1 MAAHWAPVV
10 TRHFQVSQEVQQAL
24 AEKAAVVALE
34 STIIAHGFPYP
45 ESLSVAQ
52 TLHEAVR
59 DEGSVPAMIAIVCG
73 EVRIGLDDEVT
84 ELIARGD
91 DVEKCGVADIA
102 AVCARGANGATTVS
116 ASITLAAQAGIGV
129 FATGGLGGVHRHH
142 GGGGEQPA
150 DISAD
155 LLALSRTPIAVVSSG
170 AKMLLDLPATVE
182 ALETLGVPVL
192 GHRTSHFPAFYM
204 SSSGI
209 PLRHSFDN
217 VAGLA
222 LAIQHQRELGALSG
236 VLVCN
241 PPPDD
246 VALGPEELERWIE
259 QALAEAKRD
268 RIVGS
273 DVTPYVL
280 DALHRLSAGRTV
292 VCNKALARENA
303 AVAGRLAHA
312 LAFPEVQ

>member
-1 MAAHWAPVV
+1 MAARRALVV
-10 TRHFQVSQEVQQAL
+10 TGHLQVSQEVEQAL
-24 AEKAAVVALE
+24 AAKAAVVALE

-52 TLHEAVR
+52 VLHEAVR
-59 DEGSVPAMIAIVCG
+59 DEGSVPAMIAIVRG
-73 EVRIGLDDEVT
+73 EVRIGLDDEAT

-102 AVCARGANGATTVS
+102 AVCARGADGATTVS
-116 ASITLAAQAGIGV
+116 ASITLAAQAGIEV

-142 GGGGEQPA
+142 GGGDAPA

-192 GHRTSHFPAFYM
+192 GYRTTHFPAFYL

-222 LAIQHQRELGALSG
+222 SAIQCQREMGALSG
-236 VLVCN
+236 ILVCN

-246 VALGPEELERWIE
+246 VALGPEELERWVE
-259 QALAEAKRD
+259 QALAEANRD
-268 RIVGS
+268 GIVGS

-292 VCNKALARENA
+292 VCNKDLARENA

-312 LAFPEVQ
+312 LTIPEVQ

>member
-1 MAAHWAPVV
+1 MPIV
-10 TRHFQVSQEVQQAL
+10 TWQLQVTEEILHAL

-52 TLHEAVR
+52 ALHDAVR
-59 DEGSVPAMIAIVCG
+59 GEGAVPAMIAIVRG
-73 EVRIGLDDEVT
+73 EVRIGLDDELT
-84 ELIARGD
+84 EFIARGD

-102 AVCARGANGATTVS
+102 AVSARGANGATTVS
-116 ASITLAAQAGIGV
+116 ASITLAAQAGIKV
-129 FATGGLGGVHRHH
+129 FATGGLGGVHRQQV
-142 GGGGEQPA
+142 GGEVQPP
-150 DISAD
+150 DVSAD
-155 LLALSRTPIAVVSSG
+155 LLALSRTPITVVSSG

-182 ALETLGVPVL
+182 ALESLGVPVL
-192 GHRTSHFPAFYM
+192 GHKTSHFPGFYM

-217 VAGLA
+217 VAA
-222 LAIQHQRELGALSG
+222 LASAVQRQGEMGLPSG

-246 VALGPEELERWIE
+246 VALDPEELERWIE
-259 QALAEAKRD
+259 QALAEAMRD
-268 RIVGS
+268 GIVGS

-280 DALHRLSAGRTV
+280 DTLHRLSAGRTV
-292 VCNKALARENA
+292 ACNKALATENA
-303 AVAGRLAHA
+303 ALAGRLAHV
-312 LAFPEVQ
+312 LAFPKVQ

>member
-1 MAAHWAPVV
+1 MPVV
-10 TRHFQVSQEVQQAL
+10 TRPLQIAKEVQQAL

-45 ESLSVAQ
+45 ESLSVARA
-52 TLHEAVR
+52 LHEAVR
-59 DEGSVPAMIAIVCG
+59 DEGAVPAMIAVVRG
-73 EVRIGLDDEVT
+73 EFRIGLDDETT

-142 GGGGEQPA
+142 DGGGGQPL
-150 DISAD
+150 DVSAD
-155 LLALSRTPIAVVSSG
+155 LLALSRTPIVVVSSG

-192 GHRTSHFPAFYM
+192 GHGTRHFPAFYM

-209 PLRHSFDN
+209 PLRHSFDD

-222 LAIQHQRELGALSG
+222 SAIQQHREIGLRSG

-246 VALGPEELERWIE
+246 MALDPGELERWIE
-259 QALAEAKRD
+259 QALAEAKHD
-268 RIVGS
+268 GIVGS

-280 DALHRLSAGRTV
+280 DMLRRLSAGRTV
-292 VCNKALARENA
+292 ACNKALATKNA
-303 AVAGRLAHA
+303 ALAGRLAHA
-312 LAFPEVQ
+312 LALPKAPR

>member
-1 MAAHWAPVV
+1 MLVV
-10 TRHFQVSQEVQQAL
+10 TRHLQVTEEVLHAL

-52 TLHEAVR
+52 ALHDAVR
-59 DEGSVPAMIAIVCG
+59 GEGAVPAMIAIVRG
-73 EVRIGLDDEVT
+73 EVRIGLDDELT
-84 ELIARGD
+84 EFIARGD

-102 AVCARGANGATTVS
+102 AVSARGANGATTVS
-116 ASITLAAQAGIGV
+116 ASITLAAQAGIKV
-129 FATGGLGGVHRHH
+129 FATGGLGGVHRQQA
-142 GGGGEQPA
+142 GGGNQPP
-150 DISAD
+150 DVSAD
-155 LLALSRTPIAVVSSG
+155 LLALSRTPITVVSSG

-182 ALETLGVPVL
+182 ALESLGVPVL
-192 GHRTSHFPAFYM
+192 GHRTKYFPAFYI

-217 VAGLA
+217 VAA
-222 LAIQHQRELGALSG
+222 LASAVQRHGEMGLPSG

-246 VALGPEELERWIE
+246 VALDPGELECWID

-268 RIVGS
+268 GIGGS
-273 DVTPYVL
+273 DVTPYIL
-280 DALHRLSAGRTV
+280 DTLHRLSAGRTV
-292 VCNKALARENA
+292 ACNKALAAENA
-303 AVAGRLAHA
+303 ALAGRLAQA
-312 LAFPEVQ
+312 LAFPKVQ

>member
-1 MAAHWAPVV
+1 VLVV
-10 TRHFQVSQEVQQAL
+10 TRHLQVTEEILHAL

-52 TLHEAVR
+52 ALHDAVR
-59 DEGSVPAMIAIVCG
+59 GEGAVPAMIAIVRG
-73 EVRIGLDDEVT
+73 EVRIGLDDELT
-84 ELIARGD
+84 EFIARGD

-102 AVCARGANGATTVS
+102 AVSARGTNGATTVS
-116 ASITLAAQAGIGV
+116 ASITLAAQAGIKV
-129 FATGGLGGVHRHH
+129 FATGGLGGVHRQQA
-142 GGGGEQPA
+142 GGGNQPP
-150 DISAD
+150 DVSAD
-155 LLALSRTPIAVVSSG
+155 LLALSRTPITVVSSG

-182 ALETLGVPVL
+182 ALESLGVPVL
-192 GHRTSHFPAFYM
+192 GHRTKYFPAFYI

-217 VAGLA
+217 VAA
-222 LAIQHQRELGALSG
+222 LASAVQRHGEMGLPSG

-246 VALGPEELERWIE
+246 VALDPGELECWID

-268 RIVGS
+268 GIGGS
-273 DVTPYVL
+273 DVTPYIL
-280 DALHRLSAGRTV
+280 DTLHRLSAGRTV
-292 VCNKALARENA
+292 ACNKALAAENA
-303 AVAGRLAHA
+303 ALAGRLAQA
-312 LAFPEVQ
+312 LAFPKVQ

>member
-1 MAAHWAPVV
+1 M
-10 TRHFQVSQEVQQAL
+10 TRHLQVTEEILHAL

-52 TLHEAVR
+52 ALHDAVR
-59 DEGSVPAMIAIVCG
+59 GEGAVPAMIAIVRG
-73 EVRIGLDDEVT
+73 EVRIGLDDELT
-84 ELIARGD
+84 EFIARGD

-102 AVCARGANGATTVS
+102 AVSARGANGATTVS
-116 ASITLAAQAGIGV
+116 ASITLAAQAGIKV
-129 FATGGLGGVHRHH
+129 FATGGLGGVHRQQA
-142 GGGGEQPA
+142 GGGNQPP
-150 DISAD
+150 DVSAD
-155 LLALSRTPIAVVSSG
+155 LLALSRTPITVVSSG

-182 ALETLGVPVL
+182 ALESLGVPVL
-192 GHRTSHFPAFYM
+192 GHRTKYFPAFYI

-217 VAGLA
+217 VAA
-222 LAIQHQRELGALSG
+222 LASAVQRHGEMGLPSG

-246 VALGPEELERWIE
+246 VALDPGELECWID

-268 RIVGS
+268 GIGGS
-273 DVTPYVL
+273 DVTPYIL
-280 DALHRLSAGRTV
+280 DTLHRLSAGRTV
-292 VCNKALARENA
+292 ACNKALAAENA
-303 AVAGRLAHA
+303 ALAGRLAQA
-312 LAFPEVQ
+312 LAFPKVQ

>member
-1 MAAHWAPVV
+1 MV
-10 TRHFQVSQEVQQAL
+10 TRHLRVAEEVQQAL

-34 STIIAHGFPYP
+34 STIVAHGFPYP
-45 ESLSVAQ
+45 EGWSVAQ
-52 TLHEAVR
+52 ALHEAVR
-59 DEGSVPAMIAIVCG
+59 DEGAVPAMVAIVRG
-73 EVRIGLDDEVT
+73 EVRIGLDDET
-84 ELIARGD
+84 TDFIARGD

-102 AVCARGANGATTVS
+102 AVCACGANGATTVS
-116 ASITLAAQAGIGV
+116 ASITLAARAGINV
-129 FATGGLGGVHRHH
+129 FATGGLGGVHRHQ
-142 GGGGEQPA
+142 GGNGDQPP

-155 LLALSRTPIAVVSSG
+155 LLALSRTPITVVSSG

-192 GHRTSHFPAFYM
+192 GHRTKHFPAFYV

-217 VAGLA
+217 VTGLA
-222 LAIQHQRELGALSG
+222 SAVQRHGELGLLSG

-241 PPPDD
+241 PAPVD
-246 VALGPEELERWIE
+246 VALEPGELERWIE

-268 RIVGS
+268 GIGGS

-280 DALHRLSAGRTV
+280 DTLHLLSAGRTV
-292 VCNKALARENA
+292 ACNKALAKENA
-303 AVAGRLAHA
+303 ALAGRLAHV
-312 LAFPEVQ
+312 LAVPKVQ